1 MVGERIAIEFR
12 RRSIPKTFDVVPD
25 VQPAKYLFW
34 VNNHRI
40 EQRRITSASPRTTD
54 GVDGSRPRHQSAN
67 MGVVDNNPEPKEPP
81 G

>member
-54 GVDGSRPRHQSAN
+54 ILAKKVWLALQNGSELALVR
-67 MGVVDNNPEPKEPP
+67 
-81 G
+81 